1 MLYCQH
7 YMPAL
12 RTWQHKCIIGRAI
25 WKEPSRKL
33 KVVDLKVLTLRA
45 STTASEPVDPA
56 QMEQTSAI
64 SPWSGLAAPGVCGSL
79 FGPNLFDLLELMRP
93 ANRNGGPAPT
103 GSGMGDMAK
112 PRQPSGNVPPT
123 ATRVRDRE
131 PSEAKL
137 NCIQAGQP
145 GSGGANLR
153 HIPLERLGGAV
164 GLLRAGRGSC
174 DRRRNSLLR
183 DNCEVVGSACAREGE

>member
-1 MLYCQH
+1 VLYCQH

-64 SPWSGLAAPGVCGSL
+64 SPWSGLGAPGVCGSL

-93 ANRNGGPAPT
+93 ANPIGGSAPP

-112 PRQPSGNVPPT
+112 PRQPSGNSSATPASQIAFLADAVFASELGTRYAHRRQGSRALSRPTLACLGVVPT
-123 ATRVRDRE
+123 T
-131 PSEAKL
+131 PSNRAL
-137 NCIQAGQP
+137 NVAP
-145 GSGGANLR
+145 LGSLSPQIN
-153 HIPLERLGGAV
+153 
-164 GLLRAGRGSC
+164 
-174 DRRRNSLLR
+174 
-183 DNCEVVGSACAREGE
+183 